1 MEIKKHSIDDF
12 RAMKHFE
19 GNNLYWKESD
29 KKIDFVFRK
38 TKKFIQNITACC
50 DIGIGN
56 GYTVKFFYK
65 KGVRTTGVDI
75 SPYLIEYFQ
84 KVVTSEKMAIEL
96 IETDI
101 TKSTFGEEKYDL
113 VTCFDVFEHLT
124 DEGLNSAIKNIAT
137 SLKSGG
143 LLLGTVPLFEKLND
157 AKVICPDCGHKFH
170 PNGHH
175 QSFQNFDE
183 IKNMLNSEFEVI
195 KFGEVPVVF
204 TKIFLFY
211 GIGNYIFKLARR
223 IILNKILS
231 TAYFLAKV
239 KIS

>member
-1 MEIKKHSIDDF
+1 MQKHSIDDF

-19 GNNLYWKESD
+19 GDNLYWKASD

-38 TKKFIQNITACC
+38 TKKFIRNLTACC

-56 GYTVKFFYK
+56 GYTLKFFYS

-75 SPYLIEYFQ
+75 SPYLIDYFQ
-84 KVVTSEKMAIEL
+84 KVVTNENMSIEL

-101 TKSTFGEEKYDL
+101 TEATFGERKYDL
-113 VTCFDVFEHLT
+113 VTCFDVFEHLP
-124 DEGLNSAIKNIAT
+124 DKGLRAAIKNIAT
-137 SLKSGG
+137 SLTPEG
-143 LLLGTVPLFEKLND
+143 LLIGTVPLFENLED
-157 AKVICPDCGHKFH
+157 TKVICPDCGHKFH

-175 QSFQNFDE
+175 QSFQNFNE
-183 IKNMLNSEFEVI
+183 IKEMLNSEFEVI

-204 TKIFLFY
+204 TRIFLFY

-223 IILNKILS
+223 IILKKSLS
-231 TAYFLAKV
+231 TAFFLAKL
-239 KIS
+239 KNE